1 MDGIRDLR
9 DEYGGLAYA
18 VMGSG
23 PPLVYVPDLFM
34 PIDALDEDPPY
45 AQFLDGLA
53 SFSTLIVFDRRG
65 VGFSDPIDDWDRP
78 IFDTWAQDVIRVVRG
93 VATGPVTL
101 LGNAVQ
107 SGMTALRAAQ
117 LAPELVEH
125 LILLNAMSVRRGIES
140 GPADQLVRNVD
151 GESTFDFGSVVS
163 PSRSGDPAY
172 ARWIDR
178 VGRRGASPAD
188 ARRMW
193 QSILTSEDPT
203 GLDALTVPTTIMIRP
218 ALAWTPVVEGAHE
231 LATVIPDAELVE
243 VSGADLYPNGGDV
256 DELVHAL
263 GTVMGAASVR
273 SGGPA
278 LLTLLFSD
286 IVASTER
293 SGELGNA
300 RWRSLLD
307 VHDEVAGK
315 VVARHGGTLVKH
327 TGDGVLATFDLATRG
342 LRAARALR
350 EELARLDLDV
360 RIGLHTA
367 EVERRGQ
374 DVNGVGVNLA
384 ARIMD
389 RAGGGEVLV
398 STAVPLIVAGSEFSF
413 TSRGRH
419 ELKGLTSEQ
428 ELFALDGD

>member
-9 DEYGGLAYA
+9 DDHGGLAYA

-53 SFSTLIVFDRRG
+53 SFATLIIFDRRG

-78 IFDTWAQDVIRVVRG
+78 IFDTWAEDVVRVVRG
-93 VATGPVTL
+93 VADGPATV

-107 SGMTALRAAQ
+107 SGTTALRAAQ
-117 LAPELVEH
+117 IAPELVEH
-125 LILLNAMSVRRGIES
+125 LILLNAVSVRRGLES
-140 GPADQLVRNVD
+140 GPADELVRNVD
-151 GESTFDFGSVVS
+151 GESTFDFGSIVS
-163 PSRSGDPAY
+163 PSRSGDPSY
-172 ARWIDR
+172 VRWIDR

-193 QSILTSEDPT
+193 QSILSSADPS
-203 GLDALTVPTTIMIRP
+203 GLDTLTVPTTVIVRP
-218 ALAWTPVVEGAHE
+218 ALAWAPVVEGVYE
-231 LATVIPDAELVE
+231 LADEIPNAELVE
-243 VSGADLYPNGGDV
+243 ISGSDMYPNGGDV

-263 GTVMGAASVR
+263 GAAMGAASVR

-278 LLTLLFSD
+278 LLTMLFSD

-293 SGELGNA
+293 SGAMGNA

-315 VVARHGGTLVKH
+315 VVARHGGTLIKH
-327 TGDGVLATFDLATRG
+327 TGDGVLATFPMPTRG
-342 LRAARALR
+342 LRAACALR
-350 EELARLDLDV
+350 EELARSDLDV

-367 EVERRGQ
+367 EVERRGD

-389 RAGGGEVLV
+389 RAGGGEILV
-398 STAVPLIVAGSEFSF
+398 SAAIPLIVAGSEFAF
-413 TSRGRH
+413 ASRGRH
-419 ELKGLTSEQ
+419 ELKGLTAEQ
-428 ELFALDGD
+428 ELFVLE